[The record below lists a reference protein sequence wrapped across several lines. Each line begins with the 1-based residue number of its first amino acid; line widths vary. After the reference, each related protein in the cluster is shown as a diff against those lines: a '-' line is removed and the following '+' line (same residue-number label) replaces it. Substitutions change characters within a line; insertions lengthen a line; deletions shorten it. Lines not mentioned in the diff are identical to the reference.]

1 MVTRARRVV
10 VVGGGIAGLAVA
22 YRLTR
27 PEGNGLP
34 LEVTLVEASERL
46 GGKLSSSRVG
56 GFDLEAGADSFV
68 VRKPEAVDLCRELG
82 LEEDLVV
89 PASSTAFV
97 RIGDRLVPF
106 PRRSSFGVP
115 AGPSEL
121 LRWPGLSLRGRLRAF
136 GDLLRPRSQKH
147 GDEPLAALL
156 ERRLGKEAAH
166 VLVGPLLAGIH
177 AGDAARL
184 SVQATFPEL
193 SAWER
198 EHGSLVR
205 GAGAARRKADAER
218 AAPLFAS
225 VWGGLGR
232 LVDELTGAIGP
243 PRIRAGERVSRI
255 GREALGFT
263 LDVGTGSVGADAVV
277 LATPAFEASRL
288 LREVN
293 SEASR
298 ELGTIRYTSTAVVL
312 LVYPEGTGER
322 LPAATGYVVPASSSV
337 TTACTWVSRKWP
349 REEFGDRAVVRCY
362 VGRSGSEESLAL
374 PDNEIV
380 ARVRAELDRVLSL
393 GPPEDS
399 AVVRW
404 ERSMPQYDVGHLD
417 RVRRMDEALE
427 STPGLFVAGS
437 AYRGV
442 GIADCVRDGS
452 SAAGRVRRY
461 LLDARPAGAVVP
473 GAGASSEERERTR

>member
-1 MVTRARRVV
+1 MVTRTRRLI
-10 VVGGGIAGLAVA
+10 VVGGGIAGLAAA

-27 PEGNGLP
+27 PEGNSLP
-34 LEVTLVEASERL
+34 LEVTLVEAGERL
-46 GGKLSSSRVG
+46 GGKLSSVRLG

-68 VRKPEAVDLCRELG
+68 VRKPQAVDLCRELG
-82 LEEDLVV
+82 LGEDLVV
-89 PASSTAFV
+89 PASSAAFV

-115 AGPSEL
+115 AGPFEL
-121 LRWPGLSLRGRLRAF
+121 LRWPGLSLRGRLRAV
-136 GDLLRPRSQKH
+136 GDLLRPGSANR

-156 ERRLGKEAAH
+156 ERRLGTEAAR

-177 AGDAARL
+177 AGEAGRL
-184 SVQATFPEL
+184 SVHATFPEL
-193 SAWER
+193 AAWEW

-232 LVDELTGAIGP
+232 MVDALAGAIGP
-243 PRIRAGERVSRI
+243 PRIRAGERVRGI
-255 GREALGFT
+255 GRGAAGFT
-263 LDVGTGSVGADAVV
+263 LDVGTGRVGADAVL

-288 LREVN
+288 LRETN
-293 SEASR
+293 AEASR
-298 ELGTIRYTSTAVVL
+298 ELDAIRYASTAVVL
-312 LVYPEGTGER
+312 LVYPEGTAER
-322 LPAATGYVVPASSSV
+322 LPPATGYVVPAGSSV

-349 REEFGDRAVVRCY
+349 RDQFGDRAVVRCY
-362 VGRSGSEESLAL
+362 VGRSGAEEALAL
-374 PDNEIV
+374 PDAEIV
-380 ARVRAELDRVLSL
+380 ARVRAELDRVVPL
-393 GPPEDS
+393 GQPEYS
-399 AVVRW
+399 EVARW

-417 RVRRMDEALE
+417 RVRRIDAALA

-442 GIADCVRDGS
+442 GIADCIQDGS
-452 SAAGRVRRY
+452 SAAGRVRGY
-461 LLDARPAGAVVP
+461 LLDTRLDGTDVP
-473 GAGASSEERERTR
+473 GAAVSEERERTR